1 MPSYTETFAC
11 PVCCGTTTTTVG
23 PSTTTP
29 PGVCPEG
36 YEPCEG
42 QSTFIVDSD
51 CIYNPWPD
59 SDGQCP
65 EGCTPFSPNW
75 PTDLVEDCETYSP
88 GTFVNSLCCR
98 PTTSTTENP
107 LTSTT
112 CAPGQTI
119 GFRLQDIFN
128 EFSSTCK
135 ICVAVQCGSSE
146 PNIFYTCEECESQ
159 ANVFN
164 SAQPF
169 CNLYECSPS
178 PPL

>member
-11 PVCCGTTTTTVG
+11 PVCWGTTTTTVG

-51 CIYNPWPD
+51 CIYTPWPD

-75 PTDLVEDCETYSP
+75 PTDLVDDCETYSP

-98 PTTSTTENP
+98 PITTTENP
-107 LTSTT
+107 CPQGGSLGWLDAYNADLVCNYCQEFACITDDFNPHRTLQACIDVLMTSYQETGIPMCDVVATT
-112 CAPGQTI
+112 PI
-119 GFRLQDIFN
+119 
-128 EFSSTCK
+128 
-135 ICVAVQCGSSE
+135 
-146 PNIFYTCEECESQ
+146 P
-159 ANVFN
+159 
-164 SAQPF
+164 
-169 CNLYECSPS
+169 
-178 PPL
+178 